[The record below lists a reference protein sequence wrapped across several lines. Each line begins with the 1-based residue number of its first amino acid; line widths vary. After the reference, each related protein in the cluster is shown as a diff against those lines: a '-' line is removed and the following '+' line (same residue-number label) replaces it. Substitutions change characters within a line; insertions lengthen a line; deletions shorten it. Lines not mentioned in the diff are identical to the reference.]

1 MAPRPRTTKRAALL
15 CGRPLGPGLLCAVL
29 AIATALPTD
38 AGPASEGSDA
48 RPRLVV
54 TTDIGGDPD
63 DIQSLVRL
71 LVYANEF
78 EIEGLVASASG
89 TPNELSSK
97 VTRPYLIHQAIDA
110 YEQVLPRLR
119 LHDVRFPE
127 ADDLRRRVV
136 SGNPERGR
144 GAIGESQQTAGS
156 KLLVEALLRSDAGPL
171 NVAIWGGQT
180 DLAQALWEVRH
191 QHGDAALRQC
201 LSRLRVHDIQDQDG
215 LFGWLASR
223 FEFSC
228 YVLSKAD
235 DGRDKRESAYR
246 GMYLGGDE
254 SLTSLAWLSRHVIA
268 DHGPLGTLYP
278 TKTWTAPNPHAA
290 MKEGDTP
297 SWFYFLPNGL
307 HDPDRPD
314 WGGWGGRFMESSP
327 GVWRNAPGPAA
338 PQTVSRWRPYFQA
351 EFAARMDWCVS
362 GLGQANHAPRAQ
374 INGDAALRPLLID
387 GGRGGPVKLDAS
399 GSSDPDAD
407 PLEFRW
413 WVDGE
418 AGGEAMI
425 SAMSDRSDIV
435 SVALPPDGLPKDVH
449 VILEVADSGSPSLI
463 ALRRIVISPG
473 SSPE

>member
-1 MAPRPRTTKRAALL
+1 M
-15 CGRPLGPGLLCAVL
+15 LCAVL
-29 AIATALPTD
+29 AIAAAPPTD
-38 AGPASEGSDA
+38 ASPASQGSDA

-54 TTDIGGDPD
+54 TSDIGGDPD

-97 VTRPYLIHQAIDA
+97 VTRPDLIHQAINA

-136 SGNPERGR
+136 SGNPERGW
-144 GAIGESQQTAGS
+144 GAIGESKHTAGS
-156 KLLVEALLRSDAGPL
+156 QLLVEALLRFDAGPL

-180 DLAQALWEVRH
+180 DLAQALWDVKH

-215 LFGWLASR
+215 IFEQLASR
-223 FEFSC
+223 YDFSC
-228 YVLSKAD
+228 YVLSKSAK
-235 DGRDKRESAYR
+235 GRDNRESAFR

-254 SLTSLAWLSRHVIA
+254 SLTSRDWLSRHVIA
-268 DHGPLGTLYP
+268 DHGPLGALYP

-297 SWFYFLPNGL
+297 SWFYFLPSGL
-307 HDPDRPD
+307 HDPDHPD
-314 WGGWGGRFMESSP
+314 WGGWGGRFFESSP

-338 PQTVSRWRPYFQA
+338 TQTVSRWRPYFQA
-351 EFAARMDWCVS
+351 EFAARMDWCVTDPD
-362 GLGQANHAPRAQ
+362 QANHPPRVQ
-374 INGDAALRPLLID
+374 INGDAALRPLLVH
-387 GGRGGPVKLDAS
+387 GRPGGPVKLDAS
-399 GSSDPDAD
+399 GSSDPDAG

-413 WVDGE
+413 WIDVE
-418 AGGEAMI
+418 AGGEATI
-425 SAMSDRSDIV
+425 TPTGNKNEVV
-435 SVALPPDGLPKDVH
+435 SVDPLHDGAPKDVH
-449 VILEVADSGSPSLI
+449 VILEVVDSGSPTLTS
-463 ALRRIVISPG
+463 LRRVVVNFD
-473 SSPE
+473 